1 LHCSSDFH
9 DVKLKAVAV
18 DAAAAA
24 AAKQRLTVRP
34 LPTAAERVV
43 TLILTCALVKPTGLP
58 KKVRH
63 YR

>member
-1 LHCSSDFH
+1 LHCSSDVH

-18 DAAAAA
+18 DAAAA